1 MEDKHRF
8 ILAAAAK
15 KNFWLF
21 CLFWDYEF
29 YNDRRPF
36 LYEIAEQFQRIATG
50 EIERLSV
57 SLPPR
62 AGKSYITSLFCA
74 WLIGR
79 TPTGSVMRNSVTA
92 RLYNKFSRSV
102 RNFIKTP
109 KYRLVFPEVR
119 MSDDNQGIESW
130 SVDQAIQASYFGGGV
145 GGTIIGEGA
154 NLAAITDDLYKGHQ
168 EAMSDTINE
177 KTHFWYESEHTSR
190 MEGDCP
196 QIDIGTRWTKTD
208 LIGKNTE
215 NKFYEVSIVVPALV
229 NGETFCADVKSTK
242 KYLELKDR
250 TDEFIWNSEYM
261 QEPIELEGTV
271 FPHTLLNKYDELPLD
286 GIDVCFA
293 DTADE
298 GLDHYSC
305 PFGRIVG
312 RKVFIFDAVFNRYNL
327 TQNEPII
334 ISKLKEHKISQAW
347 VEQNN
352 AGSYH
357 LRTLRTICEEEN
369 VDTYMRGVKNIRK
382 KMLRI
387 LDESGFI
394 LKNFYFP
401 KVSPS
406 QEYDRFY
413 KQLVSL
419 LKTSSKEDDA
429 ADSLAGLCHQ
439 VRREF
444 IR

>member
-1 MEDKHRF
+1 MEDKHRV

-21 CLFWDYEF
+21 CLFWDFEF
-29 YNDRRPF
+29 FNDKRPF
-36 LYEIAEQFQRIATG
+36 LYDIAEQFQRVAEGI
-50 EIERLSV
+50 IERLSI
-57 SLPPR
+57 SMPPR

-79 TPTGSVMRNSVTA
+79 NPSGSVMRNSVTV
-92 RLYNKFSRSV
+92 RLYNKFSRAV
-102 RNFIKTP
+102 RGFIRDPRYKM
-109 KYRLVFPEVR
+109 VFPDVR
-119 MSDDNQGIESW
+119 MSDDNQGVESW
-130 SVDQAIQASYFGGGV
+130 SVDKAKQVSYFGSGV
-145 GGTIIGEGA
+145 GGTIVGEGA
-154 NLAAITDDLYKGHQ
+154 SEVAITDDLYKGHKDAFS
-168 EAMSDTINE
+168 ETINE
-177 KTHFWYESEHTSR
+177 TTHLWYESEHTSR

-196 QIDIGTRWTKTD
+196 QIDIGTRWTMED
-208 LIGKNTE
+208 IIGKNIE
-215 NKFYEVSIVVPALV
+215 SGFYDETIIVPALID
-229 NGETFCADVKSTK
+229 GKSFCEDVKSTK

-250 TDEFIWNSEYM
+250 LDEFLWNSEYM
-261 QEPIELEGTV
+261 QEPIQLEGTV
-271 FPHTLLNKYDELPLD
+271 FPHADLQKWDELPAE
-286 GIDVCFA
+286 GINVCFA

-305 PFGRIVG
+305 PFGRVVG
-312 RKVFIFDAVFNRYNL
+312 NKVYIYDAIFNIHNL

-334 ISKLKEHKISQAW
+334 VSRMEHHNISRGW
-347 VEQNN
+347 VEMNN

-357 LRTLRTICEEEN
+357 LRTLRDLTKVPLFGLIQKRN
-369 VDTYMRGVKNIRK
+369 

-394 LKNFYFP
+394 LKHFYFP
-401 KVSPS
+401 SKSPS

-413 KQLVSL
+413 RQLVAL
-419 LKTSSKEDDA
+419 LKTSTKNDDA
-429 ADSLAGLCHQ
+429 ADSLAGLCHM